1 MPRSYILST
10 CGTSLL
16 THGCSDLERKLVTK
30 YSNEKERQTIPADD
44 AASLDTIIANV
55 GTRMATADQPTVAR
69 LSAELNALV
78 RFYEGQPF
86 PPRDEHVLL
95 CTDTWLG
102 EAAARLVETWLRQQG
117 CTVMV
122 LRQRDLQT
130 AQLNAFQLA
139 LSDLVRWIELTIP
152 GYRKVGYRVIFNLTG
167 GFKSVQGFL
176 QSLAPFYA
184 DEVVYVFES
193 QKELLRIPRLPVR
206 MAATETVRA
215 NLTTFRRL
223 SKNLSVEEVG
233 GIPET
238 LLLHDEGKVTLSPW
252 GELIWS
258 QVKGGI
264 YAEQIYP
271 SPSSLLVFG
280 PKFADSVKGLAHD
293 RKAIINAR
301 IDDLARYLESGRTI
315 NPPSLDFKVLH
326 GNPMPPSTHDCD
338 AWAGQDAKRLFGHF
352 AGTTFVLDKLDKKL
366 PSRK

>member
-16 THGCSDLERKLVTK
+16 THGCSDPERKLVTK
-30 YSNEKERQTIPADD
+30 YSNEKERQIIPADD
-44 AASLDTIIANV
+44 AARLDTIIANV
-55 GTRMATADQPTVAR
+55 GTRMATADQPTVAM

-86 PPRDEHVLL
+86 SQRDVHGLL

-102 EAAARLVETWLRQQG
+102 EVAARLVESWLRQQG
-117 CTVMV
+117 CTVTV
-122 LRQRDLQT
+122 LRQQNLQT
-130 AQLNAFQLA
+130 AELNPFQHA
-139 LSDLVRWIELTIP
+139 LSELVHWIEQTIP
-152 GYRKVGYRVIFNLTG
+152 GYRQAGYRVIFNLTG

-206 MAATETVRA
+206 MAATDTVRD

-223 SKNLSVEEVG
+223 ATALPVSDVS

-238 LLLHDEGKVTLSPW
+238 LFLQYKDIVMLSPW

-258 QVKGGI
+258 QVKGVV
-264 YAEQIYP
+264 YAEQLWP
-271 SPSSLLVFG
+271 SPSVLLVFG
-280 PKFADSVKGLAHD
+280 PRFERSVREIAPD
-293 RKAIINAR
+293 RRVIINVR
-301 IDDLARYLESGRTI
+301 IDDLARYLETGRTI
-315 NPPSLDFKVLH
+315 NPSSLDFKVLH
-326 GNPMPPSTHDCD
+326 GNPMPPSTYECD
-338 AWAGQDAKRLFGHF
+338 AWADQDAKRLFGHF
-352 AGTTFVLDKLDKKL
+352 EDTTFVLDKLE
-366 PSRK
+366 RHT

>member
-1 MPRSYILST
+1 MTRSYILST

-16 THGCSDLERKLVTK
+16 TNGRSDEERKLVTK
-30 YSNEKERQTIPADD
+30 YSNEKERQTIPALD
-44 AASLDTIIANV
+44 AAKLDTIITEV
-55 GTRMATADQPTVAR
+55 ETRLVAADQPTVAK

-78 RFYEGQPF
+78 RFYEGQSF
-86 PPRDEHVLL
+86 APRDEHSLL

-117 CTVMV
+117 CTVTV

-130 AQLNAFQLA
+130 AHLNAFQLA
-139 LSDLVRWIELTIP
+139 LSDLVRWIEQTIP
-152 GYRKVGYRVIFNLTG
+152 GYRQAGYRVIFNLTG

-184 DEVVYVFES
+184 DEVVYIFES
-193 QKELLRIPRLPVR
+193 QKGLLRIPRLPVR

-215 NLTTFRRL
+215 TLTTFRRL
-223 SKNLSVEEVG
+223 SKNLSVVEVG

-264 YAEQIYP
+264 YAEQLWP
-271 SPSSLLVFG
+271 SPSILLVFG
-280 PKFADSVKGLAHD
+280 PRFERSVNDLAPD
-293 RKAIINAR
+293 RMRIVNER

-315 NPPSLDFKVLH
+315 NPASLDFKELR
-326 GNPMPPSTHDCD
+326 GNPMPPSTHECD
-338 AWAGQDAKRLFGHF
+338 AWADQGAQRLFGHF
-352 AGTTFVLDKLDKKL
+352 EGDTFVLDRLE
-366 PSRK
+366 RHT